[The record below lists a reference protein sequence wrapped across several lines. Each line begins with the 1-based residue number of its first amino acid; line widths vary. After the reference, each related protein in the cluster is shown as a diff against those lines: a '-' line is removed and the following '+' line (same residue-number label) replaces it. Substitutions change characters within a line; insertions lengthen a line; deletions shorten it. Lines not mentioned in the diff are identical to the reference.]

1 MDRTDA
7 LGRRRRPSQ
16 IRGLRSLYPK
26 LPGAY
31 QSRAIRVAMA
41 LESWQRIERL
51 ASRSSAPTLPRAYGE
66 VMEQLL
72 ENFDSFSRDVVR
84 PTFQALHRSVE
95 KPIYGTLDDWQAWQM
110 QKDLALLAA
119 SAPDR
124 WERDV
129 SHAPQ

>member
-26 LPGAY
+26 LPGAH

-41 LESWQRIERL
+41 MESWQRIERL
-51 ASRSSAPTLPRAYGE
+51 VSHS
-66 VMEQLL
+66 
-72 ENFDSFSRDVVR
+72 SRDVVR

-95 KPIYGTLDDWQAWQM
+95 KPIYGTRDDWQAWQM

-119 SAPDR
+119 SAPER
-124 WERDV
+124 WPRDITY
-129 SHAPQ
+129 APQ